1 MPGDLIMRGGEP
13 LGATGA
19 DRHPCTRLG
28 KGECDRAPD
37 APAAAGHDRVL
48 AGKIDPHDGSSSGFV

>member
-19 DRHPCTRLG
+19 DRHTGAGLG
-28 KGECDRAPD
+28 KSKRDRTPD
-37 APAAAGHDRVL
+37 APAAAGDDGAL
-48 AGKIDPHDGSSSGFV
+48 AGKIDLHASSSC